1 MRFSIS
7 RFHFSPFRRRLLLLA
22 ALAGGL
28 HAPPALHAGP
38 AAPATPPAAGGD
50 HDEPVL
56 LENLVVTATP
66 YTRGQAG
73 IAQPS
78 SVLAGR
84 RLLLNQNTSL
94 GELLSGET
102 GVASTWFGPG
112 ASRPVIRGLG
122 GDRVRVLA
130 NSIGT
135 IDASVTSPD
144 HAVSLDPLL
153 VERVEI
159 VRGPAALL
167 YGGNA
172 VGGVVNVIDHRIHT
186 TLPDAPL
193 NGRAEGRVNSVN
205 DEESAGAVL
214 EGRAGRLAW
223 HLDGYRRSTGDT
235 RIPGHAKSGR
245 IRAEEA
251 REHEEEHGHED
262 HAHEGEGG
270 DVFGRIANT
279 AITTDGGAAG
289 LSYIGPRGY
298 IGVSYSGHNSLY
310 GVPPGAHVHEHEEGG
325 DDDDHE
331 AGEHEEGGVRIDLR
345 QRRLDLQA
353 ACTGPL
359 GIFREARLKLGLAK
373 YRHQELEGDE
383 IGTVFKNKGHD
394 GRFELLHNALGPVTG
409 ALGLQTSRGD
419 FEARG
424 EEAFVPSSRTDSG
437 ALFIFEEAAFSTLTL
452 QLGAR
457 ADYQKI
463 KLRDGSGV
471 SRDDTTASASAGLVW
486 DAAPGWTLG
495 ASLAATTRQPN
506 AQELYADGP
515 HIGTQAYETGDP
527 LLSNEHALSLDLTLR
542 KRAGPVTGALTFFA
556 SRFDGYIHEN
566 PTGAERDGLDVYHHA
581 QHDARFYGVELE
593 TIFHLLHSRA
603 RHSGAGHSGAR
614 HSNAQYSGANHSGVS
629 HSGVSHSGTGHSGVR
644 HSGASHSNAQYSEV
658 QYSGAQYSET
668 RQLDLTLSGDL
679 ARAKNTDTG
688 AILPRITPARLRA
701 ALDWV
706 RGPISLGA
714 EARFVARQTRTAP
727 NETATPGHTLLNA
740 SAACRFALARA
751 QCEVFLRGTNLANAE
766 ARPHTSFLK
775 DYAPLPG
782 RSLTAGLRM
791 SF

>member
-1 MRFSIS
+1 
-7 RFHFSPFRRRLLLLA
+7 
-22 ALAGGL
+22 
-28 HAPPALHAGP
+28 
-38 AAPATPPAAGGD
+38 
-50 HDEPVL
+50 VL

-66 YTRGQAG
+66 YTRGQADL
-73 IAQPS
+73 AQPTG
-78 SVLAGR
+78 VLAGR
-84 RLLLNQNTSL
+84 RLLLAQNTSL
-94 GELLSGET
+94 GELLAGET
-102 GVASTWFGPG
+102 GVASTYFGPG

-159 VRGPAALL
+159 VRGPASLL

-193 NGRAEGRVNSVN
+193 NGRVEGRVNSVN

-214 EGRAGRLAW
+214 EGRAGRFAW
-223 HLDGYRRSTGDT
+223 HLDGYRRATGDV
-235 RIPGHAKSGR
+235 RIPGYAESAR
-245 IRAEEA
+245 IRAEE
-251 REHEEEHGHED
+251 EEHGHDDDDDDDDHGHD
-262 HAHEGEGG
+262 HAD
-270 DVFGRIANT
+270 DVRGRIANT
-279 AITTDGGAAG
+279 ALTTDGGAAG
-289 LSYIGPRGY
+289 FSYIGPRGY

-310 GVPPGAHVHEHEEGG
+310 GVPPGAHVHEHEDDG

-331 AGEHEEGGVRIDLR
+331 AGEHEEGAVRIDLR

-353 ACTGPL
+353 AYTGPL
-359 GIFREARLKLGLAK
+359 GIFREARMKLGFAK

-383 IGTVFKNKGHD
+383 IGTVFKNKGYD

-409 ALGLQTSRGD
+409 ALGLQTSRSD

-424 EEAFVPSSRTDSG
+424 EEAFVPSSRTDGG
-437 ALFIFEEAAFSTLTL
+437 ALFLFEEAAFPSVTL

-486 DAAPGWTLG
+486 NLVSDWTLG
-495 ASLAATTRQPN
+495 ASFAATTRQPN

-515 HIGTQAYETGDP
+515 HIGTQAYEIGDP

-542 KRAGPVTGALTFFA
+542 KRAGFVTGALTFFA
-556 SRFDGYIHEN
+556 SRFDGYIYEN
-566 PTGAERDGLDVYHHA
+566 PIGAEHDGLDVYRYV

-593 TIFHLLHSRA
+593 TIFHLLHS
-603 RHSGAGHSGAR
+603 
-614 HSNAQYSGANHSGVS
+614 
-629 HSGVSHSGTGHSGVR
+629 
-644 HSGASHSNAQYSEV
+644 
-658 QYSGAQYSET
+658 GAQ
-668 RQLDLTLSGDL
+668 QLDFTLGGDL
-679 ARAKNTDTG
+679 TRAENTDAGTD
-688 AILPRITPARLRA
+688 LPRITPARLRA

-706 RGPISLGA
+706 RGQVSLGA
-714 EARFVARQTRTAP
+714 EARFVGRQTRTAP
-727 NETATPGHTLLNA
+727 GETGTPGYALLNA
-740 SAACRFALARA
+740 HAAYRFAFARA
-751 QCEVFLRGTNLANAE
+751 QCEVFLRGTNLADEE

-782 RSLTAGLRM
+782 RGLAAGLRV

>member
-1 MRFSIS
+1 MSSFIS
-7 RFHFSPFRRRLLLLA
+7 RIPFRFRRCVFLTA
-22 ALAGGL
+22 ALAGAL
-28 HAPPALHAGP
+28 HAHPVLHAGP
-38 AAPATPPAAGGD
+38 AASAPPPAAAGGD

-66 YTRGQAG
+66 YTRGQADL
-73 IAQPS
+73 AQPTG
-78 SVLAGR
+78 VLAGR
-84 RLLLNQNTSL
+84 RLLLRQNTSL
-94 GELLSGET
+94 GELLAGET

-122 GDRVRVLA
+122 GDRVRVLT

-159 VRGPAALL
+159 VRGPASLL

-193 NGRAEGRVNSVN
+193 NGRVEGRVNSVN
-205 DEESAGAVL
+205 DEKSAGAVL
-214 EGRAGRLAW
+214 EGRAGRFAW
-223 HLDGYRRSTGDT
+223 HLDGYRRATGDV
-235 RIPGHAKSGR
+235 RIPGYAKSGR
-245 IRAEEA
+245 IRAAEA
-251 REHEEEHGHED
+251 REHEEDEADEDHDHENEDHGH
-262 HAHEGEGG
+262 AAAGG
-270 DVFGRIANT
+270 GIRGRIANT
-279 AITTDGGAAG
+279 ALTADGGAAG
-289 LSYIGPRGY
+289 FSYIGPRGY
-298 IGVSYSGHNSLY
+298 AGISYSGHNSLY
-310 GVPPGAHVHEHEEGG
+310 GIPPGAHVHEHEEDGHEE
-325 DDDDHE
+325 DDHE
-331 AGEHEEGGVRIDLR
+331 HGEEHEEGDVRIDLR

-353 ACTGPL
+353 AYTAPF
-359 GIFREARLKLGLAK
+359 GIFREARMKLGFAK

-383 IGTVFKNKGHD
+383 VGTVFKNKGYD
-394 GRFELLHNALGPVTG
+394 GRFELLHAALGPVTG
-409 ALGLQTSRGD
+409 ALGLQTSRSD

-424 EEAFVPSSRTDSG
+424 EEAFVPSSRTDGG
-437 ALFIFEEAAFSTLTL
+437 ALFLFEEAAFSSVTF

-471 SRDDTTASASAGLVW
+471 SRDDTTAGASAGLVW
-486 DAAPGWTLG
+486 GIASGWTLG
-495 ASLAATTRQPN
+495 SSFAATTRQPN

-515 HIGTQAYETGDP
+515 HIGTQAYEIGDP
-527 LLSNEHALSLDLTLR
+527 RLSNEHALSLDLTLR
-542 KRAGPVTGALTFFA
+542 KRAGFVTGALTFFV
-556 SRFDGYIHEN
+556 SRFDGYIYEN
-566 PTGAERDGLDVYHHA
+566 PTGEEHDGLDVYRYT

-593 TIFHLLHSRA
+593 TIFHLLHSD
-603 RHSGAGHSGAR
+603 
-614 HSNAQYSGANHSGVS
+614 AQ
-629 HSGVSHSGTGHSGVR
+629 
-644 HSGASHSNAQYSEV
+644 
-658 QYSGAQYSET
+658 
-668 RQLDLTLSGDL
+668 QLDLTLGGDL
-679 ARAKNTDTG
+679 TRAENTDAGTD
-688 AILPRITPARLRA
+688 LPRITPARLRA

-706 RGPISLGA
+706 RGPVSLGA
-714 EARFVARQTRTAP
+714 ETQWVGRQTRTAP
-727 NETATPGHTLLNA
+727 NETGTPGYTLINVH
-740 SAACRFALARA
+740 AAYRFAFARA

-782 RSLTAGLRM
+782 RGLAAGIRV

>member
-1 MRFSIS
+1 MSFSIS
-7 RFHFSPFRRRLLLLA
+7 RIQFHRRAFLAA

-28 HAPPALHAGP
+28 QAPPALLAGP
-38 AAPATPPAAGGD
+38 AASAPAPATGGD

-66 YTRGQAG
+66 YTRGQADL
-73 IAQPS
+73 AQPTG
-78 SVLAGR
+78 VLAGR
-84 RLLLNQNTSL
+84 RLLLAQNTSL

-102 GVASTWFGPG
+102 GVASTYFGPG

-130 NSIGT
+130 NGIGT

-159 VRGPAALL
+159 VRGPASLL

-186 TLPDAPL
+186 TLPDEPL
-193 NGRAEGRVNSVN
+193 NGRFEGRVNSVN
-205 DEESAGAVL
+205 DEAGAGAVL

-223 HLDGYRRSTGDT
+223 HLDGYRRSTDDVS
-235 RIPGHAKSGR
+235 IPGYAKSGR

-251 REHEEEHGHED
+251 QEHEEEHEHGED
-262 HAHEGEGG
+262 IR
-270 DVFGRIANT
+270 GRIANT
-279 AITTDGGAAG
+279 AIETDGGAAG
-289 LSYIGPRGY
+289 FSYIGPRGY
-298 IGVSYSGHNSLY
+298 VGVAYSGHNSLY
-310 GVPPGAHVHEHEEGG
+310 GIPPGTHVHEHEEDG
-325 DDDDHE
+325 DDDAHE
-331 AGEHEEGGVRIDLR
+331 AGEHEEGDVRIDLR

-353 ACTGPL
+353 AYTEPF
-359 GIFREARLKLGLAK
+359 GIFREARMKLGFAK

-383 IGTVFKNKGHD
+383 IGTVFKNKGYD
-394 GRFELLHNALGPVTG
+394 GRFELLHSALGPVTG
-409 ALGLQTSRGD
+409 ALGLQTSRSD

-424 EEAFVPSSRTDSG
+424 EEAFVPSSRTDGG
-437 ALFIFEEAAFSTLTL
+437 ALFLFEEAAFPSVTLHV
-452 QLGAR
+452 GAR

-486 DAAPGWTLG
+486 SIAADWTLG
-495 ASLAATTRQPN
+495 SSLATTTRQPN

-515 HIGTQAYETGDP
+515 HIGTQAYEIGDP

-542 KRAGPVTGALTFFA
+542 KRAGFVTGALTFFV
-556 SRFDGYIHEN
+556 SRFDGYIYEN
-566 PTGAERDGLDVYHHA
+566 PTGEEHDGLDVYRYT

-593 TIFHLLHSRA
+593 TVFHLLHSE
-603 RHSGAGHSGAR
+603 
-614 HSNAQYSGANHSGVS
+614 AQ
-629 HSGVSHSGTGHSGVR
+629 
-644 HSGASHSNAQYSEV
+644 
-658 QYSGAQYSET
+658 
-668 RQLDLTLSGDL
+668 QLDLTLGGDL
-679 ARAKNTDTG
+679 TRAENTDAGTD
-688 AILPRITPARLRA
+688 LPRITPARLRA

-706 RGPISLGA
+706 RGQVCLGA
-714 EARFVARQTRTAP
+714 ETQWVGRQTRTAP
-727 NETATPGHTLLNA
+727 NETETPGYALLNA
-740 SAACRFALARA
+740 SAAYRFAFARA
-751 QCEVFLRGTNLANAE
+751 QCEAFLRGTNLANQE

-782 RSLTAGLRM
+782 RGLAAGLRV